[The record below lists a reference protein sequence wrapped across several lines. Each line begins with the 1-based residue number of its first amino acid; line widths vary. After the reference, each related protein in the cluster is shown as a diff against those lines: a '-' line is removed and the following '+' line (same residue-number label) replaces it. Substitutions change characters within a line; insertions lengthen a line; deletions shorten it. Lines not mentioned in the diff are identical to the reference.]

1 MVGGFFNRYEYK
13 IRHSVLRERASRAQ
27 VALKTCSD
35 TKPRFGMAKV
45 QVIAVTRVA
54 EINKVFAVTTLPS
67 CFLFWYPPR
76 KLSEQAN
83 RLKFGG
89 GLAVGQF

>member
-13 IRHSVLRERASRAQ
+13 IRHSVLREHASRAQ

-67 CFLFWYPPR
+67 CFLFLVPTTQVER
-76 KLSEQAN
+76 AAN